1 MARCVFDH
9 GGTLDDYLGDEVMA
23 VFGTPAPDPSDP
35 ARALA
40 CGSAIIEE
48 VERWNAKR
56 STRGGFPISV
66 GVGIYVGDVL
76 VGNTG
81 DERRLKF
88 AVVGDTVNRAS
99 RLERL
104 TRTFGAALVV
114 GDDLLTKARLAD
126 APVALCNRFVERSR
140 LPLRGREHALA
151 VRCSIAPP
159 RYPPRQPTYDVRS

>member
-40 CGSAIIEE
+40 CGSAITEE
-48 VERWNAKR
+48 VERWHAKR
-56 STRGGFPISV
+56 STRGGFPVSV
-66 GVGIYVGDVL
+66 GVGIYVGEVV

-88 AVVGDTVNRAS
+88 AVVGDTINLAS

-114 GDDLLTKARLAD
+114 GGDLLTKAPACRRPGRAVQPVRRTV
-126 APVALCNRFVERSR
+126 APAATRTRARARRQVQHRSSAIPAAATN
-140 LPLRGREHALA
+140 L
-151 VRCSIAPP
+151 
-159 RYPPRQPTYDVRS
+159 